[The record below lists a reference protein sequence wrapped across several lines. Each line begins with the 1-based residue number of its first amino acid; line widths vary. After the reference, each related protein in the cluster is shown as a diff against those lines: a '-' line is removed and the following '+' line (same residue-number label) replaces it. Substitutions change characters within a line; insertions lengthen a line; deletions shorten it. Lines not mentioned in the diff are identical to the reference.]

1 MLFVS
6 KSTNDN
12 QWPWQD
18 IFYSFLLLEDQRRL
32 KWCLTGAYQSRKI
45 AFLSQMLPPLLLL
58 PPEGMARQVL
68 FNVWMGS
75 MNGGRSLW
83 LYLVSGTN
91 LVENNGIVRDYDVIK
106 CESYCAISQ
115 KKNFFFNF
123 GSKSSAVDY
132 MVAMS
137 PKFLIS

>member
-58 PPEGMARQVL
+58 PPEGMAGQVL
-68 FNVWMGS
+68 FNVWM
-75 MNGGRSLW
+75 
-83 LYLVSGTN
+83 
-91 LVENNGIVRDYDVIK
+91 EGIVYDCILLGVLMGLRTMELWEIMT
-106 CESYCAISQ
+106 SSDVRAIAQ
-115 KKNFFFNF
+115 YLKKKFFFSKFRIKIECNWSY
-123 GSKSSAVDY
+123 GSKDY
-132 MVAMS
+132 KIL
-137 PKFLIS
+137 KFPNN

>member
-45 AFLSQMLPPLLLL
+45 AFISQMHPPLLHF
-58 PPEGMARQVL
+58 PPEGMAGQVL

-75 MNGGRSLW
+75 MNGGYYDCILW
-83 LYLVSGTN
+83 VVLIGLSKMELWEIMTSSNVRAIAQYL
-91 LVENNGIVRDYDVIK
+91 
-106 CESYCAISQ
+106 
-115 KKNFFFNF
+115 KKKFFFNF

-132 MVAMS
+132 MIAMS
-137 PKFLIS
+137 PKFIIS